1 MMKVLIIT
9 TVRFRFNGI
18 TSVIMN
24 YYRNMDKTDMT
35 MDFVVPNEISNEY
48 REEIENNNS
57 RIYKI
62 NRKGNI
68 PEYMMELYQLMKNN
82 GYDIVHIH
90 GNSSTMLIELI
101 PAVLAHI
108 PVRMVHSHNT
118 TCSHLWLHRLLLP
131 VFNKCYT
138 EGLACGYDAGKWLYG
153 EKPFFELKNGIDLQ
167 NYKYNEEVR
176 KVYRKK
182 INAEEKIVIGHVG
195 NFIEQKNHEFLI
207 DAFASLIKENGN
219 YLLLLISDGF
229 LLEQMQKKAI
239 QLGIEGNILFL
250 GKTME
255 VPQYMQAMDLFV
267 LPSLHEGLPVVLIEA
282 QAEGLPCIVSK
293 NVSAES
299 DITHTLDFE
308 EIDDTRKWVDKILYK
323 SVNCKAENRTERCK
337 KNQELITEAGYNV
350 CKNAK
355 DLKHLYEDAFRTKR

>member
-1 MMKVLIIT
+1 
-9 TVRFRFNGI
+9 
-18 TSVIMN
+18 
-24 YYRNMDKTDMT
+24 

-138 EGLACGYDAGKWLYG
+138 ERLACGYDAGKWLYG
-153 EKPFFELKNGIDLQ
+153 EKTFFELKSGIDTLNSNSETIKSSSSQLNDAAKTLSDGANTLSDGMKQFDNDGINTIYNFVNGDVKSAQ
-167 NYKYNEEVR
+167 NRVEKLMDLAKNSGSYKYVL
-176 KVYRKK
+176 KVD
-182 INAEEKIVIGHVG
+182 N
-195 NFIEQKNHEFLI
+195 
-207 DAFASLIKENGN
+207 
-219 YLLLLISDGF
+219 
-229 LLEQMQKKAI
+229 
-239 QLGIEGNILFL
+239 
-250 GKTME
+250 
-255 VPQYMQAMDLFV
+255 
-267 LPSLHEGLPVVLIEA
+267 
-282 QAEGLPCIVSK
+282 
-293 NVSAES
+293 
-299 DITHTLDFE
+299 
-308 EIDDTRKWVDKILYK
+308 
-323 SVNCKAENRTERCK
+323 
-337 KNQELITEAGYNV
+337 
-350 CKNAK
+350 
-355 DLKHLYEDAFRTKR
+355 LK

>member
-9 TVRFRFNGI
+9 T
-18 TSVIMN
+18 VIMN

-57 RIYKI
+57 RIYKV

-68 PEYMMELYQLMKNN
+68 PKYMMELYQLMKNN

-138 EGLACGYDAGKWLYG
+138 ERLACGYDAGKWLYG
-153 EKPFFELKNGIDLQ
+153 EKTFFELKNGIDLQ

-207 DAFASLIKENGN
+207 DAFASLIKEIDN
-219 YLLLLISDGF
+219 YLFTRTD
-229 LLEQMQKKAI
+229 
-239 QLGIEGNILFL
+239 
-250 GKTME
+250 
-255 VPQYMQAMDLFV
+255 
-267 LPSLHEGLPVVLIEA
+267 
-282 QAEGLPCIVSK
+282 AE
-293 NVSAES
+293 ES
-299 DITHTLDFE
+299 YSI
-308 EIDDTRKWVDKILYK
+308 R
-323 SVNCKAENRTERCK
+323 N
-337 KNQELITEAGYNV
+337 
-350 CKNAK
+350 
-355 DLKHLYEDAFRTKR
+355 